1 MNSAAEVN
9 RELTRLDAELRAG
22 GIDRSMFRSK
32 RRKLLLDFEER
43 QTTTTPGVLTGNE
56 VTLVDPPAGLPLHLP
71 ASAPAPAPSAPPPEA
86 NTPTR
91 SPALGIAV
99 LLIGV
104 LVVLA
109 LASWWVFKPKS
120 AVATTPAVGA
130 PASAPAAA
138 APIAGAETPQSVAS
152 VLLAT
157 EWTDADVNGFLQH
170 WRQLSPEAIRSAT
183 EDSRIWLLRG
193 ETGRRL
199 REAREAES
207 VEHSAELQVR
217 VHQLEQLQATI
228 RSP

>member
-1 MNSAAEVN
+1 MNSATEVN
-9 RELTRLDAELRAG
+9 RELTRLDVELRAG

-56 VTLVDPPAGLPLHLP
+56 VTLVDPPAEMPLHLP
-71 ASAPAPAPSAPPPEA
+71 ASTPEA
-86 NTPTR
+86 ASSRSTPPGTTPTR
-91 SPALGIAV
+91 RPALGIAV
-99 LLIGV
+99 LVIGI

-109 LASWWVFKPKS
+109 LVGWWALKPKPT
-120 AVATTPAVGA
+120 VATTGA
-130 PASAPAAA
+130 PAPTSVAAP
-138 APIAGAETPQSVAS
+138 PIAGADTPQSIAS
-152 VLLAT
+152 ALLAT
-157 EWTDADVNGFLQH
+157 EWTDADVSDFLQH
-170 WRQLSPEAIRSAT
+170 WRQLSPEAIKSAT

-217 VHQLEQLQATI
+217 VHQLEQLQETI